1 MALADRWLLPDGVK
15 DILPPRARQIEAL
28 RRRLLDLYDSWG
40 YELVMPPLMEHLES
54 LLTGVGRDLDLVT
67 FKLTDQVSGHL
78 LGIRADI
85 TPQVA
90 RIDAHR
96 MRSEGASRLCYCGSV
111 LHTRP
116 ANMLASRNPLQVGA
130 EIYGHSGID
139 SDVEVITLMLE
150 TLLASG
156 IEAPLSLDLGH
167 VGIFR
172 NLMAEAGLSAAEE
185 TEYLEKLQHKALPEI
200 EVFLNELDAD
210 ARLLDRLAELPR
222 LHGGADVLS
231 RAREL
236 FADASAA
243 VLEAIAYLEEIALR
257 VGLRFP
263 QVRLYFDLGELRGYN
278 YHTGIVFAAY
288 AAGFGQ
294 AIAKGGRYDEIGR
307 DFGRA
312 RPATGFSADLKCLND
327 LAVTDLEPRGGAI
340 LAPAG
345 QDSVLVKRIS
355 ELRAQGE
362 RVMQQLPD
370 VTLANS
376 SSCDR
381 ELLQQGNSW
390 VIKAL

>member
-28 RRRLLDLYDSWG
+28 RRRLLDLYDRWG

-54 LLTGVGRDLDLVT
+54 LLTGVGRDLDLDT
-67 FKLTDQVSGHL
+67 FKVTDQVSGHL

-96 MRSEGASRLCYCGSV
+96 MRNQGASRLCYCGSV

-116 ANMLASRNPLQVGA
+116 ANLLASRNPLQVGA
-130 EIYGHSGID
+130 ELYGHAGIG
-139 SDVEVITLMLE
+139 SDVEVIALMLE

-156 IEAPLSLDLGH
+156 IEVPLSLDLGH

-172 NLMAEAGLSAAEE
+172 NLMKDAGLSAAQEA
-185 TEYLEKLQHKALPEI
+185 EYLEKLQLKALPEI
-200 EVFLNELDAD
+200 EVFLNELEAD
-210 ARLLDRLAELPR
+210 GRLLDRLAELPR
-222 LHGGADVLS
+222 LNGGAEVLA
-231 RAREL
+231 RARTL
-236 FADASAA
+236 FADAAPA
-243 VLEAIAYLEEIALR
+243 VLEAIDYLERIADQVAAR
-257 VGLRFP
+257 YPG
-263 QVRLYFDLGELRGYN
+263 VRLYFDLGELRGYN
-278 YHTGIVFAAY
+278 YHTGVVFAAY
-288 AAGFGQ
+288 AAGYGQ

-312 RPATGFSADLKCLND
+312 RPATGFSSDLKSLADLSAAQLD
-327 LAVTDLEPRGGAI
+327 TRAGAI

-345 QDSVLVKRIS
+345 QESGLVERIS

-362 RVMQQLPD
+362 RVIQQLSD
-370 VTLANS
+370 VSLANRA
-376 SSCDR
+376 SCDR
-381 ELLQQGNSW
+381 QLLLRGNSW
-390 VIKAL
+390 VVEAL